1 MVSSSVLSNH
11 VDVPVAAGAQSASSP
26 GGPANFLLSAHK
38 EDVANYA
45 RSGNDLIVEFK
56 DGRTLR
62 VQAFFENGA
71 DYHNLVFVQDDG
83 RFLVHF
89 GSAMQANGDGIVESA
104 VAYAPIGDGLSTGA
118 LLGILGGVA
127 AAGGIAAAAASGGG
141 DDGGGS
147 GGVGGLGGGSAP
159 GRLTIESVAEQSIGG
174 NASVVTRHGTPTI
187 TGSGAQPNAKVT
199 IFIDGQPVGTVT
211 ADAGGRWSYTPG
223 TLPDGSHQISVTQT
237 DANGNSSAPAAVG
250 VVIDTVVPGVP
261 AITAVS
267 DDAQHP
273 IVSGGATNDTTPTL
287 SGTAEA
293 GSTINVYDGATLIGT
308 TTADASG
315 HWTLTPAAA
324 LGEGVHAI
332 TVTATDIA
340 GNVSAPS
347 AAFGLTVDTTA
358 PVAPTVNPTTDGTS
372 LSGTAEAGATIQID
386 TNGDGV
392 PDATVT
398 ADPSGTWTYTPSA
411 PLPVG
416 TQIGVTARD
425 AAGNTSPAASVTV
438 TGDVTA
444 PAAPAIAGVTDDV
457 GSVLGAI
464 VSGGSTD
471 DTTPTLTGTAEV
483 GSTINIY
490 DGTTLLG
497 TTTADASGSWSFTP
511 TTGLGEGTH
520 SLTVTATD
528 SSGNVSVPSAAFDL
542 TVDTTA
548 PSAPTVNPTDGTSL
562 SGTAEAGATIQI
574 DTNGDGV
581 PDATVTADPSG
592 AWTYTPSTPLP
603 LGTQIGVTASDAAGN
618 TSPSASVTVTGDVT
632 APAAPIIVSVADD
645 AGSIVGALTSG
656 GSTDDTTPTLS
667 GTAEAGSTINVYDG
681 TTLLGSTTADASGNW
696 TFTPGTALGEG
707 AHSLTVTATDS
718 SGNVSVPS
726 AAFDLTVDTT
736 APSVP
741 TVNPTDGTSLSGTAE
756 AGATIQ
762 IDTNGDGVPDA
773 TVTADPSGAWTYTP
787 STPLPIGTQIGVT
800 ASDPAGNT
808 SPSATVTVTGDVTA
822 PAAPVITGVTDDVGS
837 VLGAIVSGGST
848 DDTTPTLTGTAEAGS
863 TINIYDGTTLLGTTT
878 ADASGNWSFTP
889 ASALGEGAH
898 SLTVTATDSSGNVS
912 TPSTAFDL
920 TVDTTAP
927 AAPAVNATD
936 GTSLSGAAEAGAT
949 IQIDTNGDGTP
960 DATVTADAS
969 GTWTYTP
976 STPLPVGTQV
986 TVTASD
992 AAGNTSLPT
1001 SVTVT
1006 GDVTAPAA
1014 PVIAGVT
1021 DDVGSVTGAIVSGG
1035 STDDTTP
1042 TLSGTAEAGS
1052 TVNVYD
1058 GTTLLG
1064 STTADASGNW
1074 SFTPAGAL
1082 GEGAHSLTVTAT
1094 DSSGNVSV
1102 PSAAFDLTVDT
1113 TAPSAP
1119 TVNPTDGTSLSGTA
1133 EAGATIQIDTNGDGT
1148 PDATV
1153 TADPTGAW
1161 TYTPTAPLP
1170 IGTQIGVTASDAAG
1184 NTSPSASVTVT
1195 GDVTAPAAPVITGV
1209 TDDVGSVLGAIV
1221 SGGSTDDTT
1230 PTLAGTAEAGSTINV
1245 YDGTTLLGSTTADAS
1260 GNWSFTPASALG
1272 EGPHSLTVTATDS
1285 SGNVSVPSAAFDLTV
1300 DTTAPAIPT
1309 VNPTDGTSLSGT
1321 AEAGATIQ
1329 IDTNGDGTPDATVTA
1344 DPTGAWTYTP
1354 STPLPLGTQIGVTA
1368 SDAAGNTSP
1377 SASVTVTGDVT
1388 APAAPVIAGVTDDVG
1403 SVLGAIVS
1411 GGSTDDTT
1419 PTLAGTAEAGSTIN
1433 VYDGTTLLGT
1443 TTADASGNW
1452 SFTPAAALGE
1462 GTHSLTV
1469 TATDSSGNASVPSAA
1484 FDLTVDTSAPSAP
1497 TVNPTDGTSLS
1508 GTAEAG
1514 ATIQIDTNGDGTPD
1528 ATVTADPTGAWTY
1541 TPSTPLPLG
1550 TQIGVTASDA
1560 AGNTSPSASVTVTGD
1575 VTAPAAPVIAGV
1587 TDDVGSVTGALVS
1600 GGSTDDTTPTLSGT
1614 AEAGSTINVYDGTT
1628 LLGSTTAD
1636 ASGNWTFTPA
1646 AGLGEGTHAITVTAT
1661 DASGNVSTPSAAF
1674 DLTVDTTAPATP
1686 TVNPTDGTSLSGTAE
1701 AGATIQIDT
1710 NGDGTPDATVTA
1722 DPTGTWTYTPTTP
1735 LPVGT
1740 QIGVTASDAAGNKS
1754 PAASVTVTGDVT
1766 APAAPIIV
1774 SVADD
1779 AGSITGALTSGAST
1793 DDTTPTLSGT
1803 AEGGSTISIYD
1814 GTTLLGTTTAD
1825 ASGSW
1830 TFTPTAGLG
1839 EGAHSLTVT
1848 ATDSSGNVSTPS
1860 TAFDLT
1866 VDTTAPSTPTVN
1878 PTDGTSL
1885 SGTAEAGAT
1894 IQIDTNGDGTP
1905 DATVTADP
1913 SGTWTYTPTT
1923 PLPIGTQIGVTASDP
1938 AGNTSPSATVT
1949 VTGDVTAPAAP
1960 IIVSVADDVGSIT
1973 GALTSG
1979 ALTDDTTPTL
1989 TGTAEGGS
1997 TISIYDGTTLLGTT
2011 TADASGSWT
2020 FTPAAG
2026 LGEGAHSLTVTA
2038 TDSSGNASV
2047 PSAAFDLTVDT
2058 TAPAT
2063 PTVNPTDGTSLSGT
2077 AEAGATIQIDTN
2089 GDGTPDATVTADPT
2103 GTWTYTPTTPLPI
2116 GTQIGVTASDAAG
2129 NTSPSATVT
2138 VTGDVTAPAAPVI
2151 ASVTDDVGSIVGAL
2165 TNGASTDDTKPTLTG
2180 TAEGGSTINVYDGS
2194 TLLGSTT
2201 ADASGNW
2208 TFTPTTGL
2216 ADGAHALTV
2225 TATDAS
2231 GNVSTPSAAFSI
2243 NVDTVAPT
2251 ATATLTTLTD
2261 NTGAP
2266 NDWVTG
2272 DTTPILGG
2280 TLSGALGA
2288 GEVVQVSLD
2297 GGAHWSAATVDGTN
2311 WTWYTDG
2318 VLAAA
2323 NYTATVRV
2331 VDAAGN
2337 IGGST
2342 QQTFMI
2348 DPNVAPV
2355 VSAQASGNLLGIVGA
2370 NLLNLIDLGTQQAF
2384 GASDYNNNIDHVT
2397 LHYGGLLGLGALHFG
2412 ANQALANE
2420 LGLSFNVVN
2429 NNGIL
2434 GVIGPSSDMTITAAD
2449 GGAIDNL
2456 KLNEFLGSIT
2466 LTGGAIS
2473 ISALDSVTISATDK
2487 TGLSASA
2494 TAGQLLNANL
2504 LGSSQSTSIVEG
2516 TQNGD
2521 TVNGTSGN
2529 DRLYG
2534 YNGDDVLNG
2543 GDGNDLLRGGAGND
2557 TLNGGNGND
2566 ILIGGAGDD
2575 TLTGGAGTDV
2585 FLWEVVTSADN
2596 TGGNGH
2602 DVITDFQ
2609 LATGPTDTGG
2619 DKIDLSKLLVGYT
2632 ADADGPAHYVD
2643 GVPTIDSG
2651 DTIGQYLNV
2660 TNVGSDTVISIDRD
2674 GAGTAFG
2681 SETLVTLNN
2690 VTTNLETLLA
2700 NHQIIV

>member
-89 GSAMQANGDGIVESA
+89 GSALQASGDGIVESA

-141 DDGGGS
+141 GDGGGS

-174 NASVVTRHGTPTI
+174 NANVVTRHGTPTI

-293 GSTINVYDGATLIGT
+293 GSTINVYDGTTLIGT

-358 PVAPTVNPTTDGTS
+358 PVAPTVNPTDGTS

-398 ADPSGTWTYTPSA
+398 ADPSGTWTYTPST

-416 TQIGVTARD
+416 TQIGVTASD

-471 DTTPTLTGTAEV
+471 DTTPTLTGTAEA
-483 GSTINIY
+483 GSTISVY

-497 TTTADASGSWSFTP
+497 TTTADASGNWTFTP
-511 TTGLGEGTH
+511 ATALGEGAH

-528 SSGNVSVPSAAFDL
+528 ASGNVSTPSAAFDL

-562 SGTAEAGATIQI
+562 SGTAEAGATILI
-574 DTNGDGV
+574 DTNGDGT
-581 PDATVTADPSG
+581 PDATVTADPTG

-632 APAAPIIVSVADD
+632 APAAP
-645 AGSIVGALTSG
+645 
-656 GSTDDTTPTLS
+656 
-667 GTAEAGSTINVYDG
+667 
-681 TTLLGSTTADASGNW
+681 
-696 TFTPGTALGEG
+696 
-707 AHSLTVTATDS
+707 
-718 SGNVSVPS
+718 
-726 AAFDLTVDTT
+726 
-736 APSVP
+736 
-741 TVNPTDGTSLSGTAE
+741 
-756 AGATIQ
+756 
-762 IDTNGDGVPDA
+762 
-773 TVTADPSGAWTYTP
+773 
-787 STPLPIGTQIGVT
+787 
-800 ASDPAGNT
+800 
-808 SPSATVTVTGDVTA
+808 
-822 PAAPVITGVTDDVGS
+822 VIAGVTDDVGS
-837 VLGAIVSGGST
+837 VTGAIVSGGST

-863 TINIYDGTTLLGTTT
+863 TISVYDGTTLLGTTT

-889 ASALGEGAH
+889 ATALGEGAH

-1052 TVNVYD
+1052 TINVYD

-1094 DSSGNVSV
+1094 DSSGNASV

-1161 TYTPTAPLP
+1161 TYTPATPLP

-1230 PTLAGTAEAGSTINV
+1230 PTLTGTAEAGSTI
-1245 YDGTTLLGSTTADAS
+1245 S
-1260 GNWSFTPASALG
+1260 
-1272 EGPHSLTVTATDS
+1272 
-1285 SGNVSVPSAAFDLTV
+1285 
-1300 DTTAPAIPT
+1300 
-1309 VNPTDGTSLSGT
+1309 
-1321 AEAGATIQ
+1321 
-1329 IDTNGDGTPDATVTA
+1329 
-1344 DPTGAWTYTP
+1344 
-1354 STPLPLGTQIGVTA
+1354 
-1368 SDAAGNTSP
+1368 
-1377 SASVTVTGDVT
+1377 
-1388 APAAPVIAGVTDDVG
+1388 
-1403 SVLGAIVS
+1403 
-1411 GGSTDDTT
+1411 
-1419 PTLAGTAEAGSTIN
+1419 

-1452 SFTPAAALGE
+1452 SFTPATALGE
-1462 GTHSLTV
+1462 GAHSLTV
-1469 TATDSSGNASVPSAA
+1469 TATDSSGNVSTPSAA
-1484 FDLTVDTSAPSAP
+1484 FDLTVDTTAPSAP

-1528 ATVTADPTGAWTY
+1528 ATVTADPSGAWTYTPATPLPIGTQIGVTASDAAGNKSPAASVTVTGDVTAPAAPIIVSVADDAGSIVGALTSGASTDDTTPTLSGTAEGGSTISIYDGTTLLGTTTADASGSWTFTPTAGLLGEGAHSLTVTATDSSGNVSTPSAAFDLTVDTTAPSAPTVNPTDGTSLSGTAEAGATIQIDTNGDGTPDATVTADPSGAWTY

-1560 AGNTSPSASVTVTGD
+1560 AGNTSPSATVTVTGD

-1587 TDDVGSVTGALVS
+1587 TDDVGSVLGAIVSGGSTDDTTPTLTGTAEAGSTISVYDGTTLLGTTTADASGNWTFTPATALSEGAHSLTVTATDSSGNVSTPSTAFDLTVDTTAPATPTVNPTDGTSLSGTAEAGATIQIDTNGDGTPDATVTADPSGAWTYTPSTPLPLGTQIGVTASDAAGNTSPSATVTVTGDVTAPTAPVIASVTDDIGSITGALVS

-1614 AEAGSTINVYDGTT
+1614 AEAGSTISVFDGTT
-1628 LLGSTTAD
+1628 LLGTTTAD

-1661 DASGNVSTPSAAF
+1661 DASGNVSLPSAAF

-1722 DPTGTWTYTPTTP
+1722 DPTGAWTYTPTTP

-1779 AGSITGALTSGAST
+1779 VGSITGALTSGAST
-1793 DDTTPTLSGT
+1793 DDTTPTLTGT

-1830 TFTPTAGLG
+1830 TFTPAAGLG

-1913 SGTWTYTPTT
+1913 
-1923 PLPIGTQIGVTASDP
+1923 
-1938 AGNTSPSATVT
+1938 
-1949 VTGDVTAPAAP
+1949 
-1960 IIVSVADDVGSIT
+1960 
-1973 GALTSG
+1973 
-1979 ALTDDTTPTL
+1979 
-1989 TGTAEGGS
+1989 
-1997 TISIYDGTTLLGTT
+1997 
-2011 TADASGSWT
+2011 
-2020 FTPAAG
+2020 
-2026 LGEGAHSLTVTA
+2026 
-2038 TDSSGNASV
+2038 
-2047 PSAAFDLTVDT
+2047 
-2058 TAPAT
+2058 
-2063 PTVNPTDGTSLSGT
+2063 
-2077 AEAGATIQIDTN
+2077 
-2089 GDGTPDATVTADPT
+2089 T
-2103 GTWTYTPTTPLPI
+2103 GTWTYTPTTPLPL

-2180 TAEGGSTINVYDGS
+2180 TAEGGSTINIYDGT

-2208 TFTPTTGL
+2208 TFTPTAGL

-2342 QQTFMI
+2342 QQTFTI

-2397 LHYGGLLGLGALHFG
+2397 LHYGGLLGLGALHFD

-2585 FLWEVVTSADN
+2585 FLWEVVTPADN

-2609 LATGPTDTGG
+2609 LASGPTDTGG

-2690 VTTNLETLLA
+2690 VTTNLETLVA

>member
-83 RFLVHF
+83 RLLVQF
-89 GSAMQANGDGIVESA
+89 GSALQASGDGIVESA

-141 DDGGGS
+141 GD
-147 GGVGGLGGGSAP
+147 GGGSAP

-267 DDAQHP
+267 DDAQHT

-293 GSTINVYDGATLIGT
+293 GSTINVYDGTTLIGT

-315 HWTLTPAAA
+315 HWTFTPAAA
-324 LGEGVHAI
+324 LGEGLHAI

-358 PVAPTVNPTTDGTS
+358 PVAPTVNPTDGTS

-398 ADPSGTWTYTPSA
+398 ADPSGTWTYTPST

-416 TQIGVTARD
+416 TQIGVTASD

-444 PAAPAIAGVTDDV
+444 PAAPVIAGVTDDV

-471 DTTPTLTGTAEV
+471 DTTQTLAGTAEA

-632 APAAPIIVSVADD
+632 APAAPVIAGVTDDVGSVLGAIV
-645 AGSIVGALTSG
+645 SG
-656 GSTDDTTPTLS
+656 GSTDDTAPTLS

-681 TTLLGSTTADASGNW
+681 TTLLG
-696 TFTPGTALGEG
+696 
-707 AHSLTVTATDS
+707 
-718 SGNVSVPS
+718 
-726 AAFDLTVDTT
+726 
-736 APSVP
+736 
-741 TVNPTDGTSLSGTAE
+741 
-756 AGATIQ
+756 
-762 IDTNGDGVPDA
+762 
-773 TVTADPSGAWTYTP
+773 
-787 STPLPIGTQIGVT
+787 
-800 ASDPAGNT
+800 
-808 SPSATVTVTGDVTA
+808 
-822 PAAPVITGVTDDVGS
+822 
-837 VLGAIVSGGST
+837 
-848 DDTTPTLTGTAEAGS
+848 
-863 TINIYDGTTLLGTTT
+863 TTT
-878 ADASGNWSFTP
+878 ADASGSWSFTP

-976 STPLPVGTQV
+976 SAPLPV
-986 TVTASD
+986 
-992 AAGNTSLPT
+992 
-1001 SVTVT
+1001 
-1006 GDVTAPAA
+1006 
-1014 PVIAGVT
+1014 
-1021 DDVGSVTGAIVSGG
+1021 
-1035 STDDTTP
+1035 
-1042 TLSGTAEAGS
+1042 
-1052 TVNVYD
+1052 
-1058 GTTLLG
+1058 
-1064 STTADASGNW
+1064 
-1074 SFTPAGAL
+1074 
-1082 GEGAHSLTVTAT
+1082 
-1094 DSSGNVSV
+1094 
-1102 PSAAFDLTVDT
+1102 
-1113 TAPSAP
+1113 
-1119 TVNPTDGTSLSGTA
+1119 
-1133 EAGATIQIDTNGDGT
+1133 
-1148 PDATV
+1148 
-1153 TADPTGAW
+1153 
-1161 TYTPTAPLP
+1161 
-1170 IGTQIGVTASDAAG
+1170 
-1184 NTSPSASVTVT
+1184 
-1195 GDVTAPAAPVITGV
+1195 
-1209 TDDVGSVLGAIV
+1209 
-1221 SGGSTDDTT
+1221 
-1230 PTLAGTAEAGSTINV
+1230 
-1245 YDGTTLLGSTTADAS
+1245 
-1260 GNWSFTPASALG
+1260 
-1272 EGPHSLTVTATDS
+1272 
-1285 SGNVSVPSAAFDLTV
+1285 
-1300 DTTAPAIPT
+1300 
-1309 VNPTDGTSLSGT
+1309 
-1321 AEAGATIQ
+1321 
-1329 IDTNGDGTPDATVTA
+1329 
-1344 DPTGAWTYTP
+1344 
-1354 STPLPLGTQIGVTA
+1354 
-1368 SDAAGNTSP
+1368 
-1377 SASVTVTGDVT
+1377 
-1388 APAAPVIAGVTDDVG
+1388 
-1403 SVLGAIVS
+1403 
-1411 GGSTDDTT
+1411 
-1419 PTLAGTAEAGSTIN
+1419 
-1433 VYDGTTLLGT
+1433 
-1443 TTADASGNW
+1443 
-1452 SFTPAAALGE
+1452 
-1462 GTHSLTV
+1462 
-1469 TATDSSGNASVPSAA
+1469 
-1484 FDLTVDTSAPSAP
+1484 
-1497 TVNPTDGTSLS
+1497 
-1508 GTAEAG
+1508 
-1514 ATIQIDTNGDGTPD
+1514 
-1528 ATVTADPTGAWTY
+1528 
-1541 TPSTPLPLG
+1541 G

-1628 LLGSTTAD
+1628 LLGT
-1636 ASGNWTFTPA
+1636 
-1646 AGLGEGTHAITVTAT
+1646 
-1661 DASGNVSTPSAAF
+1661 
-1674 DLTVDTTAPATP
+1674 
-1686 TVNPTDGTSLSGTAE
+1686 
-1701 AGATIQIDT
+1701 
-1710 NGDGTPDATVTA
+1710 
-1722 DPTGTWTYTPTTP
+1722 
-1735 LPVGT
+1735 
-1740 QIGVTASDAAGNKS
+1740 
-1754 PAASVTVTGDVT
+1754 
-1766 APAAPIIV
+1766 
-1774 SVADD
+1774 
-1779 AGSITGALTSGAST
+1779 
-1793 DDTTPTLSGT
+1793 
-1803 AEGGSTISIYD
+1803 
-1814 GTTLLGTTTAD
+1814 
-1825 ASGSW
+1825 
-1830 TFTPTAGLG
+1830 
-1839 EGAHSLTVT
+1839 
-1848 ATDSSGNVSTPS
+1848 
-1860 TAFDLT
+1860 
-1866 VDTTAPSTPTVN
+1866 
-1878 PTDGTSL
+1878 
-1885 SGTAEAGAT
+1885 
-1894 IQIDTNGDGTP
+1894 
-1905 DATVTADP
+1905 
-1913 SGTWTYTPTT
+1913 
-1923 PLPIGTQIGVTASDP
+1923 
-1938 AGNTSPSATVT
+1938 
-1949 VTGDVTAPAAP
+1949 
-1960 IIVSVADDVGSIT
+1960 
-1973 GALTSG
+1973 
-1979 ALTDDTTPTL
+1979 
-1989 TGTAEGGS
+1989 
-1997 TISIYDGTTLLGTT
+1997 
-2011 TADASGSWT
+2011 
-2020 FTPAAG
+2020 
-2026 LGEGAHSLTVTA
+2026 
-2038 TDSSGNASV
+2038 
-2047 PSAAFDLTVDT
+2047 
-2058 TAPAT
+2058 
-2063 PTVNPTDGTSLSGT
+2063 
-2077 AEAGATIQIDTN
+2077 
-2089 GDGTPDATVTADPT
+2089 
-2103 GTWTYTPTTPLPI
+2103 
-2116 GTQIGVTASDAAG
+2116 
-2129 NTSPSATVT
+2129 
-2138 VTGDVTAPAAPVI
+2138 
-2151 ASVTDDVGSIVGAL
+2151 
-2165 TNGASTDDTKPTLTG
+2165 
-2180 TAEGGSTINVYDGS
+2180 
-2194 TLLGSTT
+2194 TT

-2216 ADGAHALTV
+2216 SDGAHALTV
-2225 TATDAS
+2225 TATDGS

-2266 NDWVTG
+2266 NDWITG

-2297 GGAHWSAATVDGTN
+2297 GGAHWSAATVNGTN

-2323 NYTATVRV
+2323 DYTATVRV

-2342 QQTFMI
+2342 QQTFTI

-2370 NLLNLIDLGTQQAF
+2370 NLLNLIDLSTQQAF

-2420 LGLSFNVVN
+2420 LGLHFDIVN

-2466 LTGGAIS
+2466 LTGGVIS

-2494 TAGQLLNANL
+2494 SAGQLLNANL
-2504 LGSSQSTSIVEG
+2504 LGSSQSTSIIEG

-2585 FLWEVVTSADN
+2585 FLWEVVTPADN

-2609 LATGPTDTGG
+2609 LASGPTDTGG

-2632 ADADGPAHYVD
+2632 ADADGPAHYVG

>member
-89 GSAMQANGDGIVESA
+89 GSALQASGDGIVESA

-141 DDGGGS
+141 GDGGGS

-261 AITAVS
+261 AITAVT

-293 GSTINVYDGATLIGT
+293 GSTINVYDGTTLIGT

-315 HWTLTPAAA
+315 HWTLTPAA

-347 AAFGLTVDTTA
+347 AAFDLTVDTTA
-358 PVAPTVNPTTDGTS
+358 PVAPTVNPTDGTS

-398 ADPSGTWTYTPSA
+398 ADPSGTWTYTPST

-416 TQIGVTARD
+416 TQIGVTASD
-425 AAGNTSPAASVTV
+425 AAGNTSPAASVAV

-471 DTTPTLTGTAEV
+471 DTTPMLTGTAEA

-574 DTNGDGV
+574 DTNGDGTPDATV
-581 PDATVTADPSG
+581 TAGPTGAWNYTPSTPLPVGTQIGVTASDAAGNKSPAASVTVTGDVTAPAAPAIAGVTDDVGSVLGAIVSGGSTDDTTPTLTGTAEAGSTISVYDGTTLLGTTTADASGNWTFTPATALGEGAHSLTVTATDASGNVSTPSAAFDLTVDTTAPSAPTVNPTDGTSLSGTAEAGATIQIDTNGDGTPDATVTADPTG

-632 APAAPIIVSVADD
+632 APAAP
-645 AGSIVGALTSG
+645 
-656 GSTDDTTPTLS
+656 
-667 GTAEAGSTINVYDG
+667 
-681 TTLLGSTTADASGNW
+681 
-696 TFTPGTALGEG
+696 
-707 AHSLTVTATDS
+707 
-718 SGNVSVPS
+718 
-726 AAFDLTVDTT
+726 
-736 APSVP
+736 
-741 TVNPTDGTSLSGTAE
+741 
-756 AGATIQ
+756 
-762 IDTNGDGVPDA
+762 
-773 TVTADPSGAWTYTP
+773 
-787 STPLPIGTQIGVT
+787 
-800 ASDPAGNT
+800 
-808 SPSATVTVTGDVTA
+808 
-822 PAAPVITGVTDDVGS
+822 VIAGVTDDVGS
-837 VLGAIVSGGST
+837 VTGAIVSGGST

-863 TINIYDGTTLLGTTT
+863 TISVYDGTTLLGTTT

-889 ASALGEGAH
+889 ATALGEGAH

-1052 TVNVYD
+1052 TINVYD

-1094 DSSGNVSV
+1094 DSSANVSV

-1161 TYTPTAPLP
+1161 TYTPATPLP

-1230 PTLAGTAEAGSTINV
+1230 PTLTGTAEAGSTI
-1245 YDGTTLLGSTTADAS
+1245 S
-1260 GNWSFTPASALG
+1260 
-1272 EGPHSLTVTATDS
+1272 
-1285 SGNVSVPSAAFDLTV
+1285 
-1300 DTTAPAIPT
+1300 
-1309 VNPTDGTSLSGT
+1309 
-1321 AEAGATIQ
+1321 
-1329 IDTNGDGTPDATVTA
+1329 
-1344 DPTGAWTYTP
+1344 
-1354 STPLPLGTQIGVTA
+1354 
-1368 SDAAGNTSP
+1368 
-1377 SASVTVTGDVT
+1377 
-1388 APAAPVIAGVTDDVG
+1388 
-1403 SVLGAIVS
+1403 
-1411 GGSTDDTT
+1411 
-1419 PTLAGTAEAGSTIN
+1419 

-1452 SFTPAAALGE
+1452 SFTPATALGE
-1462 GTHSLTV
+1462 GAHSLTV
-1469 TATDSSGNASVPSAA
+1469 TATDSSGNVSTPSAA
-1484 FDLTVDTSAPSAP
+1484 FDLTVDTTAPSAP

-1528 ATVTADPTGAWTY
+1528 ATVTADPSGAWTYTPATPLPIGTQIGVTASDAAGNKSPAASVTVTGDVTAPAAPIIVSVADDAGSIVGALTSGASTDDTTPTLSGTAEGGSTISIYDGTTLLGTTTADASGSWTFTPTAGLLGEGAHSLTVTATDSSGNVSTPSAAFDLTVDTTAPSAPTVNPTDGTSLSGTAEAGATIQIDTNGDGTPDATVTADPSGAWTY
-1541 TPSTPLPLG
+1541 TPSTPLPVG

-1614 AEAGSTINVYDGTT
+1614 AEAGSTISVFDGTT
-1628 LLGSTTAD
+1628 LLGTTTAD

-1661 DASGNVSTPSAAF
+1661 DASGNVSLPSAAF

-1722 DPTGTWTYTPTTP
+1722 DPTGAWTYTPATP
-1735 LPVGT
+1735 LPIGT

-1793 DDTTPTLSGT
+1793 DDTTPTLTGT

-1913 SGTWTYTPTT
+1913 SG
-1923 PLPIGTQIGVTASDP
+1923 A
-1938 AGNTSPSATVT
+1938 
-1949 VTGDVTAPAAP
+1949 
-1960 IIVSVADDVGSIT
+1960 
-1973 GALTSG
+1973 
-1979 ALTDDTTPTL
+1979 
-1989 TGTAEGGS
+1989 
-1997 TISIYDGTTLLGTT
+1997 
-2011 TADASGSWT
+2011 
-2020 FTPAAG
+2020 
-2026 LGEGAHSLTVTA
+2026 
-2038 TDSSGNASV
+2038 
-2047 PSAAFDLTVDT
+2047 
-2058 TAPAT
+2058 
-2063 PTVNPTDGTSLSGT
+2063 
-2077 AEAGATIQIDTN
+2077 
-2089 GDGTPDATVTADPT
+2089 
-2103 GTWTYTPTTPLPI
+2103 WTYTPTTPLPI

-2208 TFTPTTGL
+2208 SFTPTTGL

-2225 TATDAS
+2225 TATDAA

-2311 WTWYTDG
+2311 WTWYADG

-2342 QQTFMI
+2342 QQTFTI

-2585 FLWEVVTSADN
+2585 FLWEVVTPADN

-2609 LATGPTDTGG
+2609 LASGPTDTGG

>member
-83 RFLVHF
+83 RLLVQF
-89 GSAMQANGDGIVESA
+89 GPALQASGDGIVESA

-141 DDGGGS
+141 GDGGGS

-293 GSTINVYDGATLIGT
+293 GSTINVYDGTTLIGT

-315 HWTLTPAAA
+315 HWTFTPAAA

-347 AAFGLTVDTTA
+347 VAFGLTVDTTA
-358 PVAPTVNPTTDGTS
+358 PVAPTVNPTDGTS

-398 ADPSGTWTYTPSA
+398 ADPSGTWTYTPST

-416 TQIGVTARD
+416 TQIGVTASD

-444 PAAPAIAGVTDDV
+444 PAAPVIAGVTDDV

-464 VSGGSTD
+464 VSGGNTD
-471 DTTPTLTGTAEV
+471 DTTPTLAGTAEA

-490 DGTTLLG
+490 DGTALLG

-528 SSGNVSVPSAAFDL
+528 SSGNVSVPSAAFGL

-592 AWTYTPSTPLP
+592 TWTYTPSTPLP
-603 LGTQIGVTASDAAGN
+603 VGTQIGVTASDAAGN

-632 APAAPIIVSVADD
+632 APAAPVIAGVTDDVGSVTGAIVS
-645 AGSIVGALTSG
+645 G
-656 GSTDDTTPTLS
+656 GNTDDTTPTLT
-667 GTAEAGSTINVYDG
+667 GTAEAGSTISVYDG
-681 TTLLGSTTADASGNW
+681 TTLLGTTTADASGNW
-696 TFTPGTALGEG
+696 SFTPASALGEG

-718 SGNVSVPS
+718 SGNVSTPS
-726 AAFDLTVDTT
+726 TAFDLTIDTT

-762 IDTNGDGVPDA
+762 IDTNGDGTPDA

-787 STPLPIGTQIGVT
+787 STPLPVGTQISVT
-800 ASDPAGNT
+800 ATDAAGNT
-808 SPSATVTVTGDVTA
+808 SPSASVTVTGDVTA
-822 PAAPVITGVTDDVGS
+822 PAAPVIAGVTDDVGS
-837 VLGAIVSGGST
+837 VTGAIVSGSST

-863 TINIYDGTTLLGTTT
+863 TISIYDGTTLLGTTTTDASGNWSFTPASALGEGAHSLTVTATDSSGNVSTPSTAFDLTIDTTAPSVPTVNPTDGTSLSGTAEAGATIQIDTNGDGTPDATVTADPSGAWTYTPSTPLPVGTQIGVTASDAAGNTSPSASVTVTGDVTAPAAPVIAGVADDVGSVTGAIVSGSSTDDTTPTLTGTAEAGSTISVYDGTTLLGTTT
-878 ADASGNWSFTP
+878 ADASGSWSFTP

-1006 GDVTAPAA
+1006 GDVTAPTA

-1052 TVNVYD
+1052 TINVYD
-1058 GTTLLG
+1058 GTSLLG

-1074 SFTPAGAL
+1074 TFTPAAGLGEGAHAITVTASDASGNVSVPSAVFDLTVDATAPAVPTVNPTDGTSLSGTAEAGATIQIDTNGDGTPDATVTADPSGAWTYTPTTPLPVGTQIGVTASDPAGNTSPSATVTVTGDVTAPAAPVIAGVTDDVGSVTGALASGGSTDDTTPTLSGTAEAGSTINVFDGTTLLGTTTADASGSWSFTPASAL

-1094 DSSGNVSV
+1094 DSSGNVST
-1102 PSAAFDLTVDT
+1102 PSTAFDLTVDT

-1161 TYTPTAPLP
+1161 TYTPSAPLP
-1170 IGTQIGVTASDAAG
+1170 V
-1184 NTSPSASVTVT
+1184 
-1195 GDVTAPAAPVITGV
+1195 
-1209 TDDVGSVLGAIV
+1209 
-1221 SGGSTDDTT
+1221 
-1230 PTLAGTAEAGSTINV
+1230 
-1245 YDGTTLLGSTTADAS
+1245 
-1260 GNWSFTPASALG
+1260 
-1272 EGPHSLTVTATDS
+1272 
-1285 SGNVSVPSAAFDLTV
+1285 
-1300 DTTAPAIPT
+1300 
-1309 VNPTDGTSLSGT
+1309 
-1321 AEAGATIQ
+1321 
-1329 IDTNGDGTPDATVTA
+1329 
-1344 DPTGAWTYTP
+1344 
-1354 STPLPLGTQIGVTA
+1354 GTQIGVTA

-1419 PTLAGTAEAGSTIN
+1419 PTLSGTAEAGSTIN

-1452 SFTPAAALGE
+1452 TFTPATALGE
-1462 GTHSLTV
+1462 GAHSLTV
-1469 TATDSSGNASVPSAA
+1469 TATDSSGNVSVPSAA
-1484 FDLTVDTSAPSAP
+1484 FDLTVDTTAPATP
-1497 TVNPTDGTSLS
+1497 TVNSTDGTSLS

-1541 TPSTPLPLG
+1541 TPSTPLP
-1550 TQIGVTASDA
+1550 
-1560 AGNTSPSASVTVTGD
+1560 
-1575 VTAPAAPVIAGV
+1575 
-1587 TDDVGSVTGALVS
+1587 
-1600 GGSTDDTTPTLSGT
+1600 
-1614 AEAGSTINVYDGTT
+1614 
-1628 LLGSTTAD
+1628 
-1636 ASGNWTFTPA
+1636 
-1646 AGLGEGTHAITVTAT
+1646 
-1661 DASGNVSTPSAAF
+1661 
-1674 DLTVDTTAPATP
+1674 
-1686 TVNPTDGTSLSGTAE
+1686 
-1701 AGATIQIDT
+1701 
-1710 NGDGTPDATVTA
+1710 
-1722 DPTGTWTYTPTTP
+1722 
-1735 LPVGT
+1735 VGT
-1740 QIGVTASDAAGNKS
+1740 QIGVIASDAAGNKS

-1779 AGSITGALTSGAST
+1779 VGSITGALTSGAST
-1793 DDTTPTLSGT
+1793 DDTTPTLTGT

-1913 SGTWTYTPTT
+1913 SGAWTYTPTT
-1923 PLPIGTQIGVTASDP
+1923 PLPVGTQIGVTASDP
-1938 AGNTSPSATVT
+1938 
-1949 VTGDVTAPAAP
+1949 
-1960 IIVSVADDVGSIT
+1960 
-1973 GALTSG
+1973 
-1979 ALTDDTTPTL
+1979 
-1989 TGTAEGGS
+1989 
-1997 TISIYDGTTLLGTT
+1997 
-2011 TADASGSWT
+2011 
-2020 FTPAAG
+2020 
-2026 LGEGAHSLTVTA
+2026 
-2038 TDSSGNASV
+2038 
-2047 PSAAFDLTVDT
+2047 
-2058 TAPAT
+2058 
-2063 PTVNPTDGTSLSGT
+2063 
-2077 AEAGATIQIDTN
+2077 
-2089 GDGTPDATVTADPT
+2089 
-2103 GTWTYTPTTPLPI
+2103 
-2116 GTQIGVTASDAAG
+2116 AG

-2180 TAEGGSTINVYDGS
+2180 TAEGGSTINVYDGT

-2216 ADGAHALTV
+2216 SDGAHALTV
-2225 TATDAS
+2225 TATDGS

-2261 NTGAP
+2261 NTGAL

-2297 GGAHWSAATVDGTN
+2297 GGAHWSAATVNGTN

-2323 NYTATVRV
+2323 DYTATVRV

-2342 QQTFMI
+2342 QQTFTI

-2370 NLLNLIDLGTQQAF
+2370 NLLNLIDLSTQQAF

-2420 LGLSFNVVN
+2420 LGLHFDIVN

-2466 LTGGAIS
+2466 LTGGVIS

-2504 LGSSQSTSIVEG
+2504 LGSSQSTSIIEG

-2585 FLWEVVTSADN
+2585 FLWEVVTPADN

-2609 LATGPTDTGG
+2609 LASGPSDNGG